1 MANSVKVPGSS
12 NTVSIPPEPAAADAS
27 TWTVVYEA
35 DFTTAFDGTE
45 NLSDTNTRTISGKTW
60 TAKIPS
66 GKVDSNQIQLIN
78 GTGLRFTF
86 GGSNANSNLG
96 PSDYTCPR
104 LTASVPALVS
114 GLAVDD
120 TIAFQVLL
128 TSGGLSDNWQV
139 YGLHISDGTT
149 GNNWIE
155 NSTAYETGTNTS
167 SPHLITEIQVGTGG
181 QALTSL
187 GSGVSDPGMRELVWY
202 AGSAG
207 FVSSHKLATGF
218 TDPLTSTGIMS
229 GVLSSATNTVPAAAP
244 SLNITIANATICLHA
259 FYNNQTGGRSSWNC
273 TISKFRALKRNK

>member
-1 MANSVKVPGSS
+1 VG
-12 NTVSIPPEPAAADAS
+12 
-27 TWTVVYEA
+27 
-35 DFTTAFDGTE
+35 
-45 NLSDTNTRTISGKTW
+45 GKSW
-60 TAKIPS
+60 TAQIPS
-66 GKVDSNQIQLIN
+66 GKVDNVALIDGVGLKFSFD
-78 GTGLRFTF
+78 GTD
-86 GGSNANSNLG
+86 ANSNLA
-96 PSDYTCPR
+96 PDAYTAPR
-104 LTASVPALVS
+104 LQIPVYGADGLVP

-128 TSGGLSDNWQV
+128 SSGGLSDNWQV
-139 YGLHISDGTT
+139 YGLHLSDGTT
-149 GNNWIE
+149 GNNWFE
-155 NSTAYETGTNTS
+155 NSTAYESSTNTS

-218 TDPLTSTGIMS
+218 ADPLTSTGAMS

-259 FYNNQTGGRSSWNC
+259 FYNDESGTPPPRNAWNC
-273 TISKFRALKRNK
+273 TISKFRVLKRAK